1 MVTLPGGSY
10 APLIGTPTGQY
21 YTDNNL
27 SIPPGIDITQPFGVH
42 PQNPWPDGLILDASE
57 ILTAQTATTEF
68 NNIIL
73 TAANTYGFGHA
84 DINARMNQIRANDF
98 TGGTV
103 INGVVFRTT
112 YVLGGLFS
120 LDGVH
125 PSNQGQAVMGN
136 EFIKAINAKFG
147 ATIPLIDVSSIPGSL
162 VFAKGVSFDKYG
174 YPNFTAGA
182 FDHLFF

>member
-1 MVTLPGGSY
+1 M
-10 APLIGTPTGQY
+10 
-21 YTDNNL
+21 
-27 SIPPGIDITQPFGVH
+27 
-42 PQNPWPDGLILDASE
+42 
-57 ILTAQTATTEF
+57 
-68 NNIIL
+68 
-73 TAANTYGFGHA
+73 
-84 DINARMNQIRANDF
+84 NARMNQIRANDF
-98 TGGTV
+98 TGGTE

-136 EFIKAINAKFG
+136 EFIKAINTKFG

-174 YPNFTAGA
+174 YPNFTTGA